1 MKIAFVCGFAW
12 EPKGTARARAFP
24 LAAELVNKGHEVSLF
39 LTPYDNPAD
48 SGTKKELEGV
58 RVVNIE
64 VGQRPGFRQAPWIAQ
79 RLCSAIRQYSPD
91 VVHIFKPKG
100 YAGAACT
107 WLLLRGFRS
116 VALDLDDWE
125 GWGGWNNVKTY
136 PWIVKE
142 YIDRQ
147 EKWLI
152 RRVPVLTAASRA
164 LERRAQ
170 ELRKSPQ
177 GVLYIPNGWSFRKAP
192 TTCESA
198 APSMTDGARKS
209 FGLPD
214 GPAIFY
220 GGHFDPADDVLF
232 FCRATEHAARQ
243 FGATLVFVGEGPEIP
258 KVKQFFAQRDG
269 LIALFFPR
277 LPHEQFLQLVA
288 ASDIAAFP
296 YPDTPIYQAKCSA
309 RIVDYMAMGKAVLT
323 TTVGQNLDYLV
334 DGESGVLIAPGDAS
348 RFGQAIERLLADP
361 ELRLRLGQN
370 ARKRIREKF
379 SWDGAAV
386 ENCLAAYGQLSG
398 FSSLGFWHNNAQSEL
413 KSGEKHAN
421 LHRLGGR
428 QAD

>member
-1 MKIAFVCGFAW
+1 M
-12 EPKGTARARAFP
+12 
-24 LAAELVNKGHEVSLF
+24 
-39 LTPYDNPAD
+39 
-48 SGTKKELEGV
+48 
-58 RVVNIE
+58 NIE
-64 VGQRPGFRQAPWIAQ
+64 VGQRPGFRQVPWIAQ
-79 RLCSAIRQYSPD
+79 RLCGAIRQYSPD

-152 RRVPVLTAASRA
+152 RRVPSSRLPVA
-164 LERRAQ
+164 L
-170 ELRKSPQ
+170 
-177 GVLYIPNGWSFRKAP
+177 WSGGLKGYESLAGRVVYSQRLVFRKAP

-198 APSMTDGARKS
+198 APSMTAGARKS

-214 GPAIFY
+214 RPAIFY

-232 FCRATEHAARQ
+232 FCRATEHAARR

-258 KVKQFFAQRDG
+258 KVKQFLAQRDG

-309 RIVDYMAMGKAVLT
+309 RIVDYMAMGKAVVT

-334 DGESGVLIAPGDAS
+334 DGESGVLISPGDAS

>member
-1 MKIAFVCGFAW
+1 MAD
-12 EPKGTARARAFP
+12 PAR
-24 LAAELVNKGHEVSLF
+24 
-39 LTPYDNPAD
+39 
-48 SGTKKELEGV
+48 
-58 RVVNIE
+58 
-64 VGQRPGFRQAPWIAQ
+64 
-79 RLCSAIRQYSPD
+79 
-91 VVHIFKPKG
+91 
-100 YAGAACT
+100 
-107 WLLLRGFRS
+107 
-116 VALDLDDWE
+116 
-125 GWGGWNNVKTY
+125 
-136 PWIVKE
+136 
-142 YIDRQ
+142 
-147 EKWLI
+147 
-152 RRVPVLTAASRA
+152 PVLTAASRA

-170 ELRKSPQ
+170 ELRKSAQ

-198 APSMTDGARKS
+198 APSMTAGARKS

-214 GPAIFY
+214 RPAIFY
-220 GGHFDPADDVLF
+220 GGHFNPADDVLF
-232 FCRATEHAARQ
+232 FCRATEHAARR
-243 FGATLVFVGEGPEIP
+243 FGATLVFVGKIRKSEGQT
-258 KVKQFFAQRDG
+258 VFGAARRTDR
-269 LIALFFPR
+269 AFFPR
-277 LPHEQFLQLVA
+277 LPHEQFLQLVE

-309 RIVDYMAMGKAVLT
+309 RIVDYMAMGKAVVT

-334 DGESGVLIAPGDAS
+334 DGESGVLISPGDAS

-370 ARKRIREKF
+370 ARKPIREKF

-413 KSGEKHAN
+413 KSGEKHAD